1 MLRTIDN
8 VKLNDRVSTKSL
20 LDKNKTLSVNQTM
33 AQIKITEMLKSV
45 NTENN
50 PLHFK
55 PKTVT
60 ENERTTRSITN
71 GMMEIEGHS
80 TLSRNTFIE
89 DSKQLWNIAPEVIKK
104 SKTLAKK
111 EIKKFCTSLPI

>member
-1 MLRTIDN
+1 MW
-8 VKLNDRVSTKSL
+8 
-20 LDKNKTLSVNQTM
+20 
-33 AQIKITEMLKSV
+33 KSV
-45 NTENN
+45 NTKNN

-55 PKTVT
+55 LKTVT

-80 TLSRNTFIE
+80 ILSRNTFIE

-104 SKTLAKK
+104 SKTLYTAKK
-111 EIKKFCTSLPI
+111 KRSKNFAHLYQFKF

>member
-1 MLRTIDN
+1 MSPPCHFNSIPHQKN
-8 VKLNDRVSTKSL
+8 PAFSTKSL

-33 AQIKITEMLKSV
+33 AQIKITEMWKSV
-45 NTENN
+45 NTKNN

-71 GMMEIEGHS
+71 GMMETHS
-80 TLSRNTFIE
+80 LRTQNNCGTLPQTLSRY
-89 DSKQLWNIAPEVIKK
+89 QRH
-104 SKTLAKK
+104 
-111 EIKKFCTSLPI
+111 

>member
-1 MLRTIDN
+1 
-8 VKLNDRVSTKSL
+8 
-20 LDKNKTLSVNQTM
+20 M

-60 ENERTTRSITN
+60 ENERATRSITN

-80 TLSRNTFIE
+80 ILSWNTFIE

-104 SKTLAKK
+104 SKTLYTAKK